1 MDTQNPTADTLGAHL
16 PDPGVDSRVE
26 LFVKTLAPV
35 ENYAAQDRLVSTLT
49 ELEARDALGGFTIT
63 VWGDRICTEG
73 ELSTVDCG
81 KHIVETIGD
90 FYAFAADEGISI
102 SQFFTNRTVSASLS
116 GQSFNCIVP
125 PNQCTAMYQ
134 GDELVGVFPCVIDGE
149 VYTVRDAIERFEVAA
164 LEDSPETPT
173 LE

>member
-1 MDTQNPTADTLGAHL
+1 MDTQNSTAGRLGAYL
-16 PDPGVDSRVE
+16 PDPGVDSRIE

-35 ENYAAQDRLVSTLT
+35 ENYEAQDHLVSTLT
-49 ELEARDALGGFTIT
+49 ELEEHDVLGDFTIT
-63 VWGDRICTEG
+63 VWGDRICTDG
-73 ELSTVDCG
+73 ELSTIDCG

-102 SQFFTNRTVSASLS
+102 SQFFTNRTVNSSLS

-134 GDELVGVFPCVIDGE
+134 DDKLVGVFPCVIDGDP
-149 VYTVRDAIERFEVAA
+149 YTVRDAVEQLEMAG
-164 LEDSPETPT
+164 LEDSPETSIS
-173 LE
+173 E